1 MAFGAWPDA
10 GSTGPQTVA
19 SRPVC
24 GGGPNDWD
32 GFRVM
37 AMKSLATTR
46 TGRAVS
52 AALLTLAVNISC
64 AASTLPAR
72 WQLNMTPGVTQTA
85 RNAYTAHMIVLWVCV
100 IIGII
105 VFGAMA
111 YAMFKFRKSK
121 GAVAAQWSHNT
132 KAEVVWTVIPILI
145 LVACAYPATGMLI
158 KQADT
163 SNATLTIK
171 VTGYQWKWRYEYLDY
186 EGKPTGV
193 GFMSKLDSES
203 DKTRQLKSGLDPHAV
218 KVGGDATYLLNVD
231 KPLVLPTGAKIRFVI
246 TSDDVIHSWWVP
258 ALGWKTDA
266 NPNIINDAWT
276 LIEQPGTYRGQ
287 CAELCGQDHGFMPIV
302 VEAKPKAEFD
312 QWLAAQQAAAAP
324 AAATAAPAPAAP
336 QG

>member
-1 MAFGAWPDA
+1 
-10 GSTGPQTVA
+10 
-19 SRPVC
+19 
-24 GGGPNDWD
+24 
-32 GFRVM
+32 
-37 AMKSLATTR
+37 
-46 TGRAVS
+46 
-52 AALLTLAVNISC
+52 
-64 AASTLPAR
+64 
-72 WQLNMTPGVTQTA
+72 
-85 RNAYTAHMIVLWVCV
+85 
-100 IIGII
+100 
-105 VFGAMA
+105 
-111 YAMFKFRKSK
+111 
-121 GAVAAQWSHNT
+121 
-132 KAEVVWTVIPILI
+132 
-145 LVACAYPATGMLI
+145 MLI

-218 KVGGDATYLLNVD
+218 KVGNEATYLLNVD

-258 ALGWKTDA
+258 ALGWKVDA